1 MILKINE
8 SMIRIGLF
16 GFGKTGRMVAK
27 ELLNDSEIELVWV
40 MRRSVIS
47 SNEYASR
54 LLGIKDERGLIIS
67 KEMLTPSFFDE
78 YPVDVIIDFSDA
90 SSHKIYPIVAAQGVK
105 IISAISY
112 YSAKA
117 LQEIHT
123 LAHQTAIIYSP
134 NITLG
139 INFLIVISQILQKIA
154 PNADIE
160 IVEEHFRE
168 KKGKSGTACK
178 MSQALGL
185 DEEQHVNSIRVGGIV
200 GKHQVIFG
208 LQNQT
213 IRLIHES
220 ISGAAFGKGAIF
232 AAKWIV
238 KREKGFYS
246 MEQIFAEMIQHNLP
260 AY

>member
-1 MILKINE
+1 
-8 SMIRIGLF
+8 MIRVGLF

-27 ELLNDSEIELVWV
+27 ELLQDELIELVWV
-40 MRRSVIS
+40 MRRKVIL
-47 SNEYASR
+47 EEKYASR
-54 LLGIKDERGLIIS
+54 LIGINENKGIIVS
-67 KEMLTPSFFDE
+67 KERLTHSFYDE

-90 SSHKIYPIVAAQGVK
+90 SAYKNYTIPASRGIK
-105 IISAISY
+105 IISAISH
-112 YSAKA
+112 YSPKV
-117 LQEIHT
+117 LQDIKE

-139 INFLIVISQILQKIA
+139 INFLMVISQILQKIA
-154 PNADIE
+154 ANADIE

-168 KKGKSGTACK
+168 KKGISGTACK
-178 MSQALGL
+178 MAHVLGL
-185 DEEQHVNSIRVGGIV
+185 DEQQHVNSIRVGGIV

-232 AAKWIV
+232 ASKWV
-238 KREKGFYS
+238 VNKGKGFYS
-246 MEQIFAEMIQHNLP
+246 MEQIFSEMIQKNIP
-260 AY
+260 VY

>member
-1 MILKINE
+1 
-8 SMIRIGLF
+8 MIRIGLF

-27 ELLNDSEIELVWV
+27 ELLQDDLVELVWV
-40 MRRSVIS
+40 LRRKEIK
-47 SNEYASR
+47 EEKYASR
-54 LLGIKDERGLIIS
+54 LLGINKDNGMIVS
-67 KEMLTPSFFDE
+67 KERLTHSFYEE

-90 SSHKIYPIVAAQGVK
+90 SAYKNYALPASKGIK
-105 IISAISY
+105 IISAISH
-112 YSAKA
+112 YSPKA
-117 LQEIHT
+117 LDYIKN
-123 LAHQTAIIYSP
+123 LANQTAIIYSP

-139 INFLIVISQILQKIA
+139 INFLMVISQILQKIA

-168 KKGKSGTACK
+168 KKGISGTACK
-178 MSQALGL
+178 MAQVLGL
-185 DEEQHVNSIRVGGIV
+185 DEQQHVNSIRVGGIV

-232 AAKWIV
+232 AAKWVIN
-238 KREKGFYS
+238 KDSGFYS
-246 MEQIFAEMIQHNLP
+246 MEQIFSEMIHKNIP
-260 AY
+260 VY